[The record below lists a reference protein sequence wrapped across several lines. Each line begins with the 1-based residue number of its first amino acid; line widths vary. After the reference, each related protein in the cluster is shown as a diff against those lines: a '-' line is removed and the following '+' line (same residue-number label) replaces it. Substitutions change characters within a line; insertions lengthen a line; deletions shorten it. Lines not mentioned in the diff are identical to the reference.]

1 MGAIPGQTGGYRL
14 ENLEKQRLLLYLPEI
29 FEIFCKNTGHIYANQ
44 NVFSVTD
51 QSRSCTVFRHLW
63 QRIQGVV
70 SSGRLRNGG
79 RGFTFDG
86 FEINGNGGVTFG
98 SKVGDG
104 GGQGKDEILVAS
116 TTLSSLTT
124 FPSTCK
130 SS

>member
-1 MGAIPGQTGGYRL
+1 MGVIPGQTGGYRL

-63 QRIQGVV
+63 QRIQGVM

-79 RGFTFDG
+79 RCT
-86 FEINGNGGVTFG
+86 ICIKGV
-98 SKVGDG
+98 
-104 GGQGKDEILVAS
+104 
-116 TTLSSLTT
+116 
-124 FPSTCK
+124 
-130 SS
+130 